1 MFARRTHYICSKN
14 RLSISLRNFG
24 SHVTVRPSD
33 HPSAAHDNQ
42 YEILHFLAIVRE
54 PLR

>member
-24 SHVTVRPSD
+24 SHVTVRPFD

-42 YEILHFLAIVRE
+42 YEILHFLAIARE
-54 PLR
+54 PSR